1 MKKWHMEGIV
11 NSAINTRKKLIF
23 GDRNQMYLSTEVYS
37 FQPQKKPSLSGVFR
51 FFSERIVRRSA

>member
-23 GDRNQMYLSTEVYS
+23 CDRNQMYLSTEVYFS
-37 FQPQKKPSLSGVFR
+37 QPQKKPSLVGMFR
-51 FFSERIVRRSA
+51 FFSERITRRNV